1 MAATPFGRLVLP
13 DKASPIQF
21 MTEVL
26 ILQLLALVLMLMLAG
41 KGGGLEQFKPIIE
54 EIGGEEAADA
64 FKQAEELSEVIN
76 AVQSLSS
83 QAASSGNSA
92 GATADKEVNGAD
104 CADGVKGSEEA
115 GEGFPLAP
123 ISAIAD
129 ERITYCLSRYITLGE

>member
-1 MAATPFGRLVLP
+1 
-13 DKASPIQF
+13 
-21 MTEVL
+21 MTEV
-26 ILQLLALVLMLMLAG
+26 IFLQLLALVLMLMLAG

-54 EIGGEEAADA
+54 ELGGEEAVGA

-83 QAASSGNSA
+83 QAAPPDNKA
-92 GATADKEVNGAD
+92 GEEKVGKVGK
-104 CADGVKGSEEA
+104 ADGECCEGV

-129 ERITYCLSRYITLGE
+129 ERITYCLSRYIALGD